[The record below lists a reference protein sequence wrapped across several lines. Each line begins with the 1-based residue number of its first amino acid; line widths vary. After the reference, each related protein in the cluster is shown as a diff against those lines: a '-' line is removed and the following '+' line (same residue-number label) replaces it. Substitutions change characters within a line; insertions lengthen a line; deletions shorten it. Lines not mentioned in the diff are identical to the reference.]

1 MACAT
6 CSCASLSG
14 KVDEIVQD
22 GCAGAAPS
30 TRSNPQRMGQYPIPV
45 VILARLAIALSHQG
59 RGVGI
64 GLLQNA
70 IRSMPLLRKDPR
82 RWEKEAP

>member
-1 MACAT
+1 
-6 CSCASLSG
+6 
-14 KVDEIVQD
+14 
-22 GCAGAAPS
+22 
-30 TRSNPQRMGQYPIPV
+30 MGQYPIPV